1 MTTQDAP
8 QPTLFFEEPL
18 NTTEQRVLV
27 AAIKPNDNPDPR
39 DVIKSVKLV
48 GVLQPLLLKPS
59 NDPQYNFEIIAGG
72 RRHFS
77 AVSFGL
83 IDVPALI
90 TTGNETEPQL
100 AMLRALEN
108 VARSANPVAEG
119 RAFRKVL
126 NSGMYASVSDMAQEM
141 GLDTKVVTKR
151 LKLVDKLADDIL
163 TAVENGT
170 LAERIAERIVNLD
183 KVYQPAAIQATR
195 EALQNNRRFTQ
206 KDLKSLR
213 TRRDGDMTQALGGLL
228 GDVPSS
234 SMTPLLSLKPAQL
247 LAEEFRM
254 IAQERAIPLDEVMAE
269 LGFVPRAPDAEPGI
283 AVLTSNPT
291 LSLPFSPA
299 PPAPADLQSAIT
311 DTEDDMQVPA
321 LLAIEHAQSQGI
333 RPEDI
338 DLSNFGLQG
347 APTGLSAIPWPT
359 NDNAVIEEEESGPR
373 MDDLTDDPPH
383 DDLSTAAPVLT
394 ETVTDS
400 LPWPDAAPSPIA
412 EAQREAS
419 TQEAALLQAE
429 IPEDDHFEPLDI
441 QHTPAPAPRVPVA
454 TAQTAPAPRTSLTT
468 PATSAAPRLSLNPQ
482 ATGSAGPRL
491 SINTRK

>member
-18 NTTEQRVLV
+18 STTEQRVLV

-48 GVLQPLLLKPS
+48 GVLQPLLLRPS

-77 AVSFGL
+77 AVTYGL

-126 NSGMYASVSDMAQEM
+126 NSGMYASLSEMAQEM
-141 GLDTKVVTKR
+141 GLDAKLVSKR

-183 KVYQPAAIQATR
+183 KAYQPAAIQATR

-213 TRRDGDMTQALGGLL
+213 TRRDGDMTQVLGDLL

-254 IAQERAIPLDEVMAE
+254 IAQERGVPLDEVMAE
-269 LGFVPRAPDAEPGI
+269 LGFVPRNNDAEPGI
-283 AVLTSNPT
+283 AALTTGPA
-291 LSLPFSPA
+291 LGLPFSPA
-299 PPAPADLQSAIT
+299 PEDPRPAIT
-311 DTEDDMQVPA
+311 EVDSGVQVPA
-321 LLAIEHAQSQGI
+321 LLAIEQAQSQGI

-338 DLSNFGLQG
+338 DLSGFGLQT
-347 APTGLSAIPWPT
+347 APADLNTIPWPNQDSPAT
-359 NDNAVIEEEESGPR
+359 QEEEGGPR
-373 MDDLTDDPPH
+373 MDDLTDDPPQE
-383 DDLSTAAPVLT
+383 DLSAVAPVPST
-394 ETVTDS
+394 TVSDD
-400 LPWPDAAPSPIA
+400 LPWPVTAASPIA

-419 TQEAALLQAE
+419 THEAAFLQAE
-429 IPEDDHFEPLDI
+429 IPEGDHFEPLDI
-441 QHTPAPAPRVPVA
+441 QPTPTPAPRVPVA
-454 TAQTAPAPRTSLTT
+454 TAQTATAPAPRTSLTT
-468 PATSAAPRLSLNPQ
+468 PVSSTAPRLSLNPQ
-482 ATGSAGPRL
+482 ASASAGPRL

>member
-1 MTTQDAP
+1 MTSQDTP

-27 AAIKPNDNPDPR
+27 AAIKPNDNPDPK
-39 DVIKSVKLV
+39 DVIKSVKMV

-77 AVSFGL
+77 AVTYGL

-90 TTGNETEPQL
+90 TTGHETEPQL

-126 NSGMYASVSDMAQEM
+126 DSGMYASLTDMAQEM
-141 GLDTKVVTKR
+141 GLDAKLVTKR
-151 LKLVDKLADDIL
+151 LKLVDKLDDDIL

-183 KVYQPAAIQATR
+183 KAYQPAAIQATR

-213 TRRDGDMTQALGGLL
+213 TRRDGDMTQVLGDLL
-228 GDVPSS
+228 GDIPGNT
-234 SMTPLLSLKPAQL
+234 MTPLLSLRPAQL

-254 IAQERAIPLDEVMAE
+254 IAQERGIALDEVMSE
-269 LGFVPRAPDAEPGI
+269 LGYVPQPGNAEPSI
-283 AVLTSNPT
+283 AAVNSSLN
-291 LSLPFSPA
+291 LPFSPA
-299 PPAPADLQSAIT
+299 PENPMSVP
-311 DTEDDMQVPA
+311 TEVDSGVQVPA
-321 LLAIEHAQSQGI
+321 LLAIEQAQSEGI

-338 DLSNFGLQG
+338 DLSAFGLQTS
-347 APTGLSAIPWPT
+347 PSDLSAIPWPT
-359 NDNAVIEEEESGPR
+359 QDSAAVEEEDTGPR
-373 MDDLTDDPPH
+373 MDDLTDDP
-383 DDLSTAAPVLT
+383 APEELNTVQADQ
-394 ETVTDS
+394 TVTASDA
-400 LPWPDAAPSPIA
+400 LPWPVTASSPIA
-412 EAQREAS
+412 DARNEAN
-419 TQEAALLQAE
+419 TQEAAFLQAE
-429 IPEDDHFEPLDI
+429 IPEGDQFEPLEV
-441 QHTPAPAPRVPVA
+441 QTTAAPRIPVA
-454 TAQTAPAPRTSLTT
+454 TAQTAPAPRANLTT

-482 ATGSAGPRL
+482 IAAGTGSRL